1 MKQSMT
7 SPATSPKISVIV
19 ATWNQADTIGRA
31 LNSILGQ
38 RTNFPYEIIIG
49 EDASPDDTRRV
60 CEEYA
65 MRYPGVIRLMPSAP
79 NKGVTRNYFDCL
91 EAARGEYI
99 ADLAGD
105 DHWTDMDKLQR
116 QADFLDH
123 HPEVVLVHTAWHT
136 ADAATGCEGS
146 TILMSLP
153 EVEDGHA
160 TVVRLLRHDKP
171 LPLHLCTSLYHRK
184 EAIEVYNT
192 HREFMRSQL
201 MEDLTLSCLLLEG
214 RKVGY
219 IPADTLAYTV
229 GGEHSVCSP
238 ADATKK
244 ARFYLNSL
252 DVTCVLAEMTD
263 TPHRSLTDAL
273 KRLGHYTLSMAML
286 TGRPEDVRSVL
297 AMCRRHGVS
306 LPLKSYVKR
315 MIFAVRHRIRGGI
328 K

>member
-1 MKQSMT
+1 MT
-7 SPATSPKISVIV
+7 SSSSSPKVSVIV
-19 ATWNQADTIGRA
+19 ATWNQADSIGRA
-31 LNSILGQ
+31 LDSILGQ
-38 RTNFPYEIIIG
+38 RTDFPYEIIIG

-65 MRYPGVIRLMPSAP
+65 ARFPEKIRLMPPAP

-105 DHWTDMDKLQR
+105 DRWTDMDKLQR
-116 QADFLDH
+116 QSEFLDR

-136 ADAATGCEGS
+136 ADAATGREGS
-146 TILMSLP
+146 PIVQALP
-153 EVEDGHA
+153 EEEDGHA

-171 LPLHLCTSLYHRK
+171 LPLHLCTSLYRRK
-184 EAIEVYNT
+184 DALKVYNA
-192 HREFMRSQL
+192 HRDFMRTQL

-214 RKVGY
+214 KKVGY
-219 IPADTLAYTV
+219 IPSDTLAYTV
-229 GGEHSVCSP
+229 GGEHSVCTP

-263 TPHRSLTDAL
+263 TPRRSLTDAL
-273 KRLGHYTLSMAML
+273 KRLGHYALSVAML

-297 AMCRRHGVS
+297 AMCRRHKVS

-315 MIFAVRHRIRGGI
+315 MLFAVRSRVG
-328 K
+328 KK